1 MKKTSIAIAAGA
13 MFMSGAAFAAE
24 EFATADANADGQVT
38 MEEAA
43 AAAPEIT
50 EEKFKAA
57 DANSDGTL
65 SAEEYA
71 AATAM

>member
-1 MKKTSIAIAAGA
+1 MKKSSIAIALAA
-13 MFMSGAAFAAE
+13 IFMSGGAFAAE
-24 EFATADANADGQVT
+24 EFATADANGDGQVT

-50 EEKFKAA
+50 EEQFKEA
-57 DANSDGTL
+57 DANGDGTL

-71 AATAM
+71 AATKM

>member
-13 MFMSGAAFAAE
+13 MFMSSAAFAAE
-24 EFATADANADGQVT
+24 EFATADVNSDGQVT
-38 MEEAA
+38 VEEAA

-50 EEKFKAA
+50 PEKFAEA
-57 DANSDGTL
+57 DANGDGTL

-71 AATAM
+71 AATAG

>member
-1 MKKTSIAIAAGA
+1 MKKTPFVIALGA
-13 MFMSGAAFAAE
+13 MFFAGAAFAAE
-24 EFATADANADGQVT
+24 DFATADADNDGQVT
-38 MEEAA
+38 VEEAA

-50 EEKFKAA
+50 EEKFKEA

>member
-1 MKKTSIAIAAGA
+1 MKKLFAIALGA
-13 MFMSGAAFAAE
+13 MFMAGVAFAAE
-24 EFATADANADGQVT
+24 DFATADADNDGQVT
-38 MEEAA
+38 VEEAA

-50 EEKFKAA
+50 EEKFKEA